1 MECES
6 PLITSHPQ
14 RHQNFRT
21 AASSIPFTMREV
33 LKNQKILGTY
43 VLKSKKSETLIDILG
58 STMGSRHDL
67 INATNFL
74 TQHRIVPFV
83 SHIID
88 GLESAE
94 DGFEVL
100 KLGKQFGKVVIKIR
114 ETQKRVS
121 NL

>member
-1 MECES
+1 
-6 PLITSHPQ
+6 
-14 RHQNFRT
+14 
-21 AASSIPFTMREV
+21 MREV